1 MSATRPLPPSALPR
15 IEEVLLQRDDML
27 LIDRVVEFRA
37 DRVEVV
43 AHLAPGHPFAD
54 QRGIPCWVGVE
65 LMAQAVATYSGLELH
80 RLGQS
85 PRIGLLLGTR
95 SYTAHVPYFAAGVDL
110 TVSAQLV
117 WRDSQ
122 GLGVFD
128 CVLRE
133 GPRELARSQ
142 VKGFAPADIDAQL
155 QAAVDG

>member
-1 MSATRPLPPSALPR
+1 MSAARPIPSSVLPR
-15 IEEVLLQRDDML
+15 IQELLLQREDML
-27 LIDRVVEFRA
+27 LIDRVVEFGA
-37 DRVEVV
+37 GRVEVV

-54 QRGIPCWVGVE
+54 ERGIPCWVGVE
-65 LMAQAVATYSGLELH
+65 LMAQAVATYSGLELYQ
-80 RLGQS
+80 LGQA

-95 SYTAHVPYFAAGVDL
+95 SYTAHRPYFSAGVDF
-110 TVSAQLV
+110 TVSAELV

-133 GPRELARSQ
+133 GERELARAQ
-142 VKGFAPADIDAQL
+142 VKGFAPADLGALL